1 MTDFQ
6 PPRQPGPP
14 IAGTPTTPAAAPD
27 FDPPRPPAAATRRT
41 RDRKAGRFVVGVAIG
56 ALVGAS
62 VAGGIVAVADDGG
75 SAAPAVATATVTPVA
90 TSTNA
95 IAALVKKVEPS
106 VVSIHDDV
114 TQTDQ
119 FGQTQSGQ
127 AAGSGFVLTA
137 DGYIV
142 TNNHV
147 IDGATNITV
156 DFHDGST
163 VDAKV
168 VAADPRSDL
177 AVLKVDQTGLAPL
190 PLGASSALQV
200 GDQLVAIGNALDL
213 SGGPTVT
220 TGIVSATGRSLDEEN
235 GVSLSDMIQ
244 TDTAIN
250 PGNSGG
256 PLLNMAGEVVGI
268 NTAVAGEAQ
277 NIGFAI
283 SIDHA
288 KSLIEQLQQGDVPAH
303 AMLGVGT
310 QPTEDGTGVEVA
322 QVDAGSAAAKAG
334 LQQGDVITSVD
345 GTNTDDP
352 DTLGGV
358 IADHKPGDQ
367 VKVTYTRGGAS
378 HDVTVTLGA
387 RSTGN

>member
-14 IAGTPTTPAAAPD
+14 IAGAPTTPASAPT
-27 FDPPRPPAAATRRT
+27 FEPPRPPVPPTNRT
-41 RDRKAGRFVVGVAIG
+41 RDRKASRFAVGVALG

-62 VAGGIVAVADDGG
+62 VAGGIVAIADHGDGATPVA
-75 SAAPAVATATVTPVA
+75 ATATVTPVA
-90 TSTNA
+90 ATTNA
-95 IAALVKKVEPS
+95 IAALVKNVQPS

-137 DGYIV
+137 DGFIV

-156 DFHDGST
+156 DFHDGTT
-163 VDAKV
+163 VDAEV

-177 AVLKVDQTGLAPL
+177 AVLKVDRTGLTPL
-190 PLGASSALQV
+190 PLGSSSDLQV

-220 TGIVSATGRSLDEEN
+220 TGIVSATGRALDEEN

-256 PLLNMAGEVVGI
+256 PLLNMAGQVVGI

-303 AMLGVGT
+303 ALLGVGT
-310 QPTEDGTGVEVA
+310 QPTQDGTGVEVA
-322 QVDAGSAAAKAG
+322 EVDSGSAAAKAG

-345 GTNTDDP
+345 GTATDDP
-352 DTLGGV
+352 DALGGV

-367 VKVTYTRGGAS
+367 VKVTYTRDGAS

-387 RSTGN
+387 RPTGN